1 MLAAEKGSKSSS
13 GPQPPN
19 SCTTCS
25 IVGHPRKCHGPWPTT
40 IKTCLEMEGVFMGT
54 CSSWVFISR
63 ERWHVISLDLF
74 FPFFQ
79 MTWVDMLQCCGSV
92 RLSGLRAMSTMWGT
106 TQSSSYFWQEVG
118 SCGTTGAVKSWG
130 SEGKRIEL
138 KSSIDTSHGRL
149 DSRCSNDILCKY
161 IENNSAS

>member
-25 IVGHPRKCHGPWPTT
+25 IVGHPRKCHGPTT
-40 IKTCLEMEGVFMGT
+40 IKTCLEMEGVFMGK
-54 CSSWVFISR
+54 CSSWVLTSR
-63 ERWHVISLDLF
+63 GCWHVISLDLF
-74 FPFFQ
+74 FSFFQ

-92 RLSGLRAMSTMWGT
+92 RLSGLRVVEGEGLTFV
-106 TQSSSYFWQEVG
+106 SSSYFWQEVG
-118 SCGTTGAVKSWG
+118 SCGTTGAVKNWG

-138 KSSIDTSHGRL
+138 KSSIETSYGRL
-149 DSRCSNDILCKY
+149 DSRCSNDILCKLQY
-161 IENNSAS
+161 VENNSAS